1 MNLYAA
7 LTEVTDSI
15 VELRRVE
22 FVVERL
28 LAPPRDA
35 RSLAM
40 ALALLA
46 LAKARA
52 DDAEIDLRRAVDA
65 HTNERARRAL
75 STEMVA

>member
-7 LTEVTDSI
+7 LAEVTDSI

-22 FVVERL
+22 LVVERL
-28 LAPPRDA
+28 LVPPRDA
-35 RSLAM
+35 RALAM

-65 HTNERARRAL
+65 HTNAQARRAL